1 MLAKGPSC
9 FSLARVHGA
18 NVLEGQSSTQAC
30 SEVRLL
36 LLPSHAKSQP
46 GGPSLSSHVVAITQS
61 CDCLLSPLCPQGVMN
76 SWRCFLFTSARCSR
90 ICRMNGERRATQ

>member
-30 SEVRLL
+30 SEVWLL
-36 LLPSHAKSQP
+36 LLPSHTNCRP
-46 GGPSLSSHVVAITQS
+46 GGPSLGSHVIAITQS